1 MIEKMSLRKPRNEDG
16 FTLVELSM
24 ALIFLAIFAVAIAV
38 GMTMMVSSR
47 TEDQVKIFTTEI
59 ATGLVANP
67 NANNIALVDKDGTY
81 HIYLW
86 KDGDEKAYESKPI
99 DIDYH
104 NTTLTGTPEHYTITL
119 SSAGLL
125 TKEKYVDYTVSVP
138 GYGTFTREVYDATTL
153 DKTTLTVYDS
163 TTGKITKD

>member
-1 MIEKMSLRKPRNEDG
+1 MVEKLCLRKSRNENG
-16 FTLVELSM
+16 FTLVELAMSLVFM
-24 ALIFLAIFAVAIAV
+24 VIIMFAAICAMSIMF
-38 GMTMMVSSR
+38 SSR
-47 TEDQVKIFTTEI
+47 ADDQVKIFTTEI
-59 ATGLVANP
+59 ATGLVTNP

-81 HIYLW
+81 YIYLW
-86 KDGDEKAYESKPI
+86 KDGDEKAYESDPI

-104 NTTLTGTPEHYTITL
+104 NTTLTGTPGHYTITL

-153 DKTTLTVYDS
+153 DKTALTVYDS
-163 TTGKITKD
+163 ATGKITRD